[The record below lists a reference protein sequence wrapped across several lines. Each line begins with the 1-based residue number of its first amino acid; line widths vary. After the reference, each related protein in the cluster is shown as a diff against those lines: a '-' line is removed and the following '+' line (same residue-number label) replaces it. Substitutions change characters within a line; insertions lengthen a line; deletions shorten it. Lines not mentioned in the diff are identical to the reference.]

1 MSEILNATEV
11 AKIEKYVVSANILAA
26 TVGMAY
32 MKLEFE
38 SYSNMVCI
46 YKYGKLDST
55 ISGRE
60 YLDSIGE
67 AEEALGDAEEEHN

>member
-1 MSEILNATEV
+1 MSEILDATEV
-11 AKIEKYVVSANILAA
+11 AKIEKYVVSANVLAA

-38 SYSNMVCI
+38 VYSNTVCI

-60 YLDSIGE
+60 YLDSIKE
-67 AEEALGDAEEEHN
+67 AKEALDQIEELS